1 MSGEIDSR
9 AEDLK
14 DQIEI
19 DFFLRTSIVLD
30 IRYLQLLKPKN
41 DGEKKNMV
49 FSFTVVIFPIV
60 ITIKRRRI
68 PFRADTRLVISL

>member
-14 DQIEI
+14 DQMEI

-30 IRYLQLLKPKN
+30 IRYLQLLKPNN
-41 DGEKKNMV
+41 DGGKKNTV
-49 FSFTVVIFPIV
+49 FSFTVVIFAVV
-60 ITIKRRRI
+60 IIIKRHRI
-68 PFRADTRLVISL
+68 PLRADTRLVISL

>member
-14 DQIEI
+14 DQMEI

-41 DGEKKNMV
+41 DGGKKNTV
-49 FSFTVVIFPIV
+49 FSFTVVIFAVV
-60 ITIKRRRI
+60 IIIKRHRI
-68 PFRADTRLVISL
+68 PLRADTRLVISL